1 MSKIEVRINRLQDLY
16 LDGDISKEDYK
27 KKIEE
32 ISRSRAIFKEK
43 LNNIDESHLKFYEN
57 ITTLMGIALNATEI
71 FESSNIDERRQI
83 LDFVCQNL
91 QLKDGKLLLKYKKPF
106 DKMVFFKNNSA
117 WLGWRDSNPRMAG
130 PEPAALPL
138 GDIPIPFNYIK
149 KNFSFQGFLK
159 NVTLT
164 FYHFSVIIKNIK
176 A

>member
-1 MSKIEVRINRLQDLY
+1 MFL
-16 LDGDISKEDYK
+16 
-27 KKIEE
+27 
-32 ISRSRAIFKEK
+32 
-43 LNNIDESHLKFYEN
+43 
-57 ITTLMGIALNATEI
+57 
-71 FESSNIDERRQI
+71 
-83 LDFVCQNL
+83 
-91 QLKDGKLLLKYKKPF
+91 P
-106 DKMVFFKNNSA
+106 

-149 KNFSFQGFLK
+149 NFFGFQGFLK

>member
-1 MSKIEVRINRLQDLY
+1 MFL
-16 LDGDISKEDYK
+16 
-27 KKIEE
+27 
-32 ISRSRAIFKEK
+32 
-43 LNNIDESHLKFYEN
+43 
-57 ITTLMGIALNATEI
+57 
-71 FESSNIDERRQI
+71 
-83 LDFVCQNL
+83 
-91 QLKDGKLLLKYKKPF
+91 P
-106 DKMVFFKNNSA
+106 